1 MSALDDLLEAIK
13 RKDVDLKKLKEEEL
27 PDELKKID
35 PKERPGYLDKLE
47 GERFRHGTRFIR
59 FRPDKN
65 PKQCTWSQL
74 DVARRLGD
82 PSLADLLAGSA

>member
-1 MSALDDLLEAIK
+1 VCEI
-13 RKDVDLKKLKEEEL
+13 RF
-27 PDELKKID
+27 
-35 PKERPGYLDKLE
+35 DKLE

-59 FRPDKN
+59 FRPDKD

-74 DVARRLGD
+74 DVSKRVGD